1 MKQEKQPVN
10 HSDIPQYAIER
21 FARCVL
27 EDIREDFAK
36 PEVQA
41 DFARWQKERKQT
53 KLQSPK

>member
-41 DFARWQKERKQT
+41 DFARWMAEREQT
-53 KLQSPK
+53 KLPISK